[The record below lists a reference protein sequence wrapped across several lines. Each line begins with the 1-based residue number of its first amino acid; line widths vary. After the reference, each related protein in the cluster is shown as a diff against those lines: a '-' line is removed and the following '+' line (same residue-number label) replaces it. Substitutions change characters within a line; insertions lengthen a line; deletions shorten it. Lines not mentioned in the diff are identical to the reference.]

1 MTATFTAGL
10 VQMAPAKTKAASLA
24 KAASLVAEAAKAGAS
39 VVCLPE
45 LFATP
50 YFCRTQDHAAFDLAE
65 PIPGPT
71 TQAMAKAA
79 RSHNVTVVAP
89 LFERR
94 GPGLYHNS
102 LAVLGPD
109 GELAGIYRKM
119 HIPHDP
125 GFEEKFYFTPG
136 DLGFRAFPTPHGPVG
151 ALICWDQWF
160 PEAARS
166 CALLGAILLFYP
178 TAIGWH
184 PSEKAEFG
192 PTQLDAWRTV
202 QRAHAITNGLYVAA
216 VNRVGIEGKGKN
228 YGGTLE
234 SGDRPSWPTPWA
246 ASWPR
251 PGRRRSHPH
260 RRHRPRTRGTN
271 PPPLAVFAR
280 PTHRRLRRP
289 AGVVGGIDSGR
300 RLRLLP
306 EPLLRRGESF
316 PPAPPERG
324 LRSMRKKQY

>member
-1 MTATFTAGL
+1 MTAPFTAGL

-24 KAASLVAEAAKAGAS
+24 KAAFLVAEAAASGAN

-65 PIPGPT
+65 PVPGPT

-79 RSHNVTVVAP
+79 RENDVTVIAP

-102 LAVLGPD
+102 LAVLGPE
-109 GELAGIYRKM
+109 GELTGIYRKM

-136 DLGFRAFPTPHGPVG
+136 DLGFRVFPTPHGPIG

-160 PEAARS
+160 PEAARAT
-166 CALLGAILLFYP
+166 ALLGAILLFYP

-192 PTQLDAWRTV
+192 ETQRDAWMTV
-202 QRAHAITNGLYVAA
+202 QRSHAITNGLYVAA
-216 VNRVGIEGKGKN
+216 VNRVGTEGKGKA
-228 YGGTLE
+228 YAGKLEFWGT
-234 SGDRPSWPTPWA
+234 SFVADPM
-246 ASWPR
+246 
-251 PGRRRSHPH
+251 GRIIAQAPVDAETIITADINPALVEQT
-260 RRHRPRTRGTN
+260 RRHWPFLRD
-271 PPPLAVFAR
+271 
-280 PTHRRLRRP
+280 RRVDAYDGLTE
-289 AGVVGGIDSGR
+289 
-300 RLRLLP
+300 LW
-306 EPLLRRGESF
+306 GE
-316 PPAPPERG
+316 E
-324 LRSMRKKQY
+324 